1 MLFKHCNLKIVPR
14 EGSDGLITGVTLKF
28 SESSQDEVYRNSAN
42 DVVQLP
48 PELFQ
53 EGINISFNS
62 LIELSSSLLDSVSTY
77 LYQFRHELNSGENTI
92 FIQPETEND
101 VRGLKIYTTRF
112 FFRDKEKSQQGR
124 YKVKISA
131 MNYSDKSN
139 PFEEVVFPFTK
150 RDVIQLLGLIR
161 MTINQFTRTKSLF
174 LPVDLYDVNTGDKI
188 GQTTLSVGRRN
199 NSFNVGMTFLHGQEI
214 LNLIYVIDKLAFT
227 MNIEDHLSGL
237 FMNFRQMVCTTDPK
251 ASILHFNLKKEDN
264 VKLNSLPDVINAEAD
279 EHILELER
287 QGDKKKGEAN
297 VFYLV
302 LTKYNYNNM
311 PEFAEHNGKKVAYVI
326 PFSSKFLTIAY
337 LCLTIDS
344 LRLRFEDD
352 DTPEEDGKKIF
363 GKNAEH
369 ANIKYFLSLRESTL
383 GIGVKRY
390 KRKKDKEVFPKIT
403 LVGKVNPGI
412 YKSVVGGKERDNVIS
427 RMKENGEREFINVL
441 SEFSISLDSA
451 QWLKLVKTLAVSYT
465 RAFEKAGNTHNL
477 MKFFVQNIGEGGAI
491 EKYYFVLSSSVY
503 NEAPC
508 VLEIE
513 KFIYDRKTKRET
525 FVAAYRQPLYE
536 RYIFQF
542 LTVLLSCSEFLDTN
556 LYVKT
561 VSSKDLMYFKYKSM
575 KNVNFNSE
583 ATMQYGIKKVGGGIL
598 DGSDSKVYW
607 GDFKA
612 GGGNGSYH
620 VELNQQDQFLL
631 NQSALFKLIRG
642 YWQPFVGDNIAI
654 GPDGYITDTYGEI
667 DTTKPTVEGE
677 MYPDFDWA
685 LNLYFGT
692 SYPAYSA
699 VES

>member
-14 EGSDGLITGVTLKF
+14 GGDDGIITGVTLKF
-28 SESSQDEVYRNSAN
+28 SESSQDEVYRNSAG

-53 EGINISFNS
+53 EGITISFNS
-62 LIELSSSLLDSVSTY
+62 LIELSSSLIDSVSTY
-77 LYQFRHELNSGENTI
+77 LYQFRHELNGGENTL
-92 FIQPETEND
+92 FIPPETED
-101 VRGLKIYTTRF
+101 DIRGLKIYTTKF
-112 FFRDKEKSQQGR
+112 FFRDKEKSQHGR

-131 MNYSDKSN
+131 MNYSDREN

-150 RDVIQLLGLIR
+150 RDVIQLLGVIR
-161 MTINQFTRTKSLF
+161 MTINQFTRTKSIF
-174 LPVDLYDVNTGDKI
+174 LPTDLYDVATGEKV
-188 GQTTLSVGRRN
+188 GQAKLPIGRRN
-199 NSFNVGMTFLHGQEI
+199 NSFNIGMTFLHGQEI

-227 MNIEDHLSGL
+227 MNIEDHLDGL
-237 FMNFRQMVCTTDPK
+237 FMNFRQMVCTDDPK
-251 ASILHFNLKKEDN
+251 ASILHFNQKRESTARLT
-264 VKLNSLPDVINAEAD
+264 SLPDVIDAETD
-279 EHILELER
+279 EKIIELER
-287 QGDKKKGEAN
+287 KGERKDEAK

-302 LTKYNYNNM
+302 LTKYNYDDI
-311 PEFAEHNGKKVAYVI
+311 PEFVEYNGKNVAYVI

-344 LRLRFEDD
+344 LRLRFDNDD
-352 DTPEEDGKKIF
+352 STEEASKKVF
-363 GKNAEH
+363 GKNAEY

-390 KRKKDKEVFPKIT
+390 KKKKDKEVFPKIT
-403 LVGKVNPGI
+403 LVGKVNSGV
-412 YKSVVGGKERDNVIS
+412 YKTLLGGKERENVII
-427 RMKENGEREFINVL
+427 RTRENGDKETINVL
-441 SEFSISLDSA
+441 SEFGITLESA
-451 QWLKLVKTLAVSYT
+451 QWLKLVKALAVSYT
-465 RAFEKAGNTHNL
+465 RAFEKAGNTQNL
-477 MKFFVQNIGEGGAI
+477 VKFFAQNIGEGGVI
-491 EKYYFVLSSSVY
+491 EKYYFVITSSVY

-508 VLEIE
+508 ILEIE
-513 KFIYDRKTKRET
+513 KFIYDRKTRQET

-542 LTVLLSCSEFLDTN
+542 LMVLLSCSEFLDTN

-561 VSSKDLMYFKYKSM
+561 VNSRDLMYFKYRSM
-575 KNVNFNSE
+575 KNVNFNSDSV
-583 ATMQYGIKKVGGGIL
+583 MQYGIKKTGGDIF
-598 DGSDSKVYW
+598 DSGGAVYW
-607 GDFKA
+607 GDFKPN
-612 GGGNGSYH
+612 GGSGICQ

-667 DTTKPTVEGE
+667 DTTKPTTEGE

-685 LNLYFGT
+685 LNIYFGT

-699 VES
+699 IEG

>member
-14 EGSDGLITGVTLKF
+14 GGDDGIITGVTLKF
-28 SESSQDEVYRNSAN
+28 SESSQDEVYRNSAG

-53 EGINISFNS
+53 EGITISFNS
-62 LIELSSSLLDSVSTY
+62 LIELSSSLIDSVSTY
-77 LYQFRHELNSGENTI
+77 LYQFRHELNGGENTL
-92 FIQPETEND
+92 FIPPETDDD
-101 VRGLKIYTTRF
+101 VRGLKIYTTKF
-112 FFRDKEKSQQGR
+112 FFRDKEKSQHGR

-131 MNYSDKSN
+131 MNYSDREN

-150 RDVIQLLGLIR
+150 RDVIQLLGVIR
-161 MTINQFTRTKSLF
+161 MTINQFTRTKSIF
-174 LPVDLYDVNTGDKI
+174 LPTDLYDVATGEKV
-188 GQTTLSVGRRN
+188 GQAKLPIGRRN
-199 NSFNVGMTFLHGQEI
+199 NSFNIGMTFLHGQEI

-227 MNIEDHLSGL
+227 MNIEDHLDGL
-237 FMNFRQMVCTTDPK
+237 FMNFRQMVCTDDPK
-251 ASILHFNLKKEDN
+251 ASILHFNQKRESTARLT
-264 VKLNSLPDVINAEAD
+264 SLPDVIDAETD
-279 EHILELER
+279 EKIIELER
-287 QGDKKKGEAN
+287 KGERKGEAK

-302 LTKYNYNNM
+302 LTKYNYDDV
-311 PEFAEHNGKKVAYVI
+311 PEFVEYNGKNVAYVI

-344 LRLRFEDD
+344 LRLRFDNDD
-352 DTPEEDGKKIF
+352 STEEASKKVF
-363 GKNAEH
+363 GKNAEY

-390 KRKKDKEVFPKIT
+390 KKKKDKEVFPKIT
-403 LVGKVNPGI
+403 LVGKVNSGV
-412 YKSVVGGKERDNVIS
+412 YKTLLGGKERENVII
-427 RMKENGEREFINVL
+427 RTRENGDKETINVL
-441 SEFSISLDSA
+441 SEFGITLESA
-451 QWLKLVKTLAVSYT
+451 QWLKLVKALAVSYT
-465 RAFEKAGNTHNL
+465 RAFEKAGNTQNL
-477 MKFFVQNIGEGGAI
+477 VKFFAQNIGEGGVI
-491 EKYYFVLSSSVY
+491 EKYYFVITSSVY

-508 VLEIE
+508 ILEIE
-513 KFIYDRKTKRET
+513 KFIYDRKTRQET

-542 LTVLLSCSEFLDTN
+542 LMVLLSCSEFLDTN

-561 VSSKDLMYFKYKSM
+561 VNSRDLMYFKYRSM
-575 KNVNFNSE
+575 KNVNFNSDSV
-583 ATMQYGIKKVGGGIL
+583 MQYGIKKTGGDIF
-598 DGSDSKVYW
+598 DSGGAVYW
-607 GDFKA
+607 GDFKPN
-612 GGGNGSYH
+612 GGSGICQ

-667 DTTKPTVEGE
+667 DTTKPTTEGE

-685 LNLYFGT
+685 LNIYFGT

-699 VES
+699 IEG